1 MNRRDFLI
9 SAAGAALTAIIPFGT
24 NANAATGSAT
34 ISAPAKFIE
43 PSNPVFK
50 NRLVTI
56 LGSSKPETCEEYVGR
71 FFSSRPDASRFPT
84 FSFSSD
90 PYFVDVLRDARPKDN
105 TFLIS
110 FLGDAADRSKYNED
124 MNRYM
129 KSALRYDPDLFIFER
144 LAGTNPTISP
154 HDLQGLVMKQRYV
167 AGSVRAQTPAE
178 LFGLVSKALGE
189 EVLYLTRDEP
199 EIQVFHDMVDVTES
213 FLKWSADRGVTA

>member
-34 ISAPAKFIE
+34 ISAHAKFIA
-43 PSNPVFK
+43 PSNPVFR

-71 FFSSRPDASRFPT
+71 FFSAQPDATRFPT

-110 FLGDAADRSKYNED
+110 FIGGAADRSKHDKE
-124 MNRYM
+124 MKQHM
-129 KSALRYDPDLFIFER
+129 KSALRHDPDLFIFER

-154 HDLQGLVMKQRYV
+154 HDLQSLVMKLRV

-178 LFGLVSKALGE
+178 LFDLVSKALGE
-189 EVLYLTRDEP
+189 EVLYLTRGEP
-199 EIQVFHDMVDVTES
+199 EIQVFHDMVDVTEN
-213 FLKWSADRGVTA
+213 FLNWSADRGVTT